1 MTAFI
6 TRRLLFAVAVAF
18 AVTFLAFILV
28 YLKGDPARSLAGV
41 DTTEENLERIREAYG
56 LNQPLHEQYF
66 FFLRNAVQ
74 GDLGRSFHFRMDVLP
89 LVMDKFWATMQLAV
103 VSLIFSILIALP
115 LGVFSALNEG
125 KLVDHVATL
134 VSLLGVSTPNFWLGI
149 ILILVLA
156 DQFRLLPPSGRS
168 DSLSFVMP
176 ALALSGYNIGLM
188 TRLMRRS
195 MLEELRKDYVVVARS
210 KGLSPFNVNV
220 QHALRNALIP
230 TITVAGL
237 QFGTLIGGSIVVET
251 IFAWPGLGFLMI
263 QSIRANDLPII
274 RAAVLFMGITFVV
287 INLIADI
294 TYSILDPRIIYK

>member
-1 MTAFI
+1 
-6 TRRLLFAVAVAF
+6 
-18 AVTFLAFILV
+18 
-28 YLKGDPARSLAGV
+28 
-41 DTTEENLERIREAYG
+41 
-56 LNQPLHEQYF
+56 
-66 FFLRNAVQ
+66 
-74 GDLGRSFHFRMDVLP
+74 
-89 LVMDKFWATMQLAV
+89 
-103 VSLIFSILIALP
+103 
-115 LGVFSALNEG
+115 
-125 KLVDHVATL
+125 
-134 VSLLGVSTPNFWLGI
+134 
-149 ILILVLA
+149 
-156 DQFRLLPPSGRS
+156 
-168 DSLSFVMP
+168 MP

>member
-1 MTAFI
+1 
-6 TRRLLFAVAVAF
+6 
-18 AVTFLAFILV
+18 VTFLAFILV

>member
-66 FFLRNAVQ
+66 YFLKNAVQ

-89 LVMDKFWATMQLAV
+89 LVMDKFWVTMQLAV

-210 KGLSPFNVNV
+210 KGLSPVDVNV
-220 QHALRNALIP
+220 QHTLRNALIP